1 MKSADSNFTQVK
13 YVESLMLEKF
23 KTEPFHNL
31 YFFYKQIPKTLK
43 FGGTCSD
50 KTLSFFCKLSEIGI
64 EAHLHSAF
72 IKNKEIHRMVS
83 VIIDGKTYY
92 ADVGNG
98 WPSIKLFP
106 EDYEI
111 EYTCYGLIYS
121 TVINEKSL
129 DIYLT
134 RNGQKYLSVVIPFR
148 SRSHEDIMD
157 DIKNRFDEKNVY
169 PFSRGIRFSQ
179 IIHENFLFLRG
190 DTLYIYTDN
199 SDVTEISG
207 LDQNNLPAIIKQYFN
222 FDVGKML
229 KSSQI

>member
-1 MKSADSNFTQVK
+1 
-13 YVESLMLEKF
+13 
-23 KTEPFHNL
+23 
-31 YFFYKQIPKTLK
+31 
-43 FGGTCSD
+43 
-50 KTLSFFCKLSEIGI
+50 
-64 EAHLHSAF
+64 
-72 IKNKEIHRMVS
+72 
-83 VIIDGKTYY
+83 
-92 ADVGNG
+92 
-98 WPSIKLFP
+98 
-106 EDYEI
+106 
-111 EYTCYGLIYS
+111 
-121 TVINEKSL
+121 
-129 DIYLT
+129 
-134 RNGQKYLSVVIPFR
+134 VVIPFR